1 MLSWRFFG
9 HDWQNGRMFI
19 TQWVCGEQGPVLE
32 LEIDPKEFY
41 LLPETNTVDGSEIR
55 LYNQLIWSISHYL
68 IKGVLYIQTVVK
80 LRMSSINL
88 ISPNFFGM
96 FEFRLSLGYVTSEV
110 LDVIQ
115 QWRMVGLANRLF
127 GARSVD
133 GAGLTVWQLNSRL
146 ERMLGVRWRGM
157 NEKKLPLGGLGRWWG
172 SFCLLLSAKKY
183 DIMNDSIY
191 TTKLKQSWN

>member
-1 MLSWRFFG
+1 
-9 HDWQNGRMFI
+9 MFI

-110 LDVIQ
+110 LDVMF
-115 QWRMVGLANRLF
+115 QWRMVVLANRLF

-133 GAGLTVWQLNSRL
+133 EELKSLATQQPFGCLDA
-146 ERMLGVRWRGM
+146 GVR
-157 NEKKLPLGGLGRWWG
+157 
-172 SFCLLLSAKKY
+172 
-183 DIMNDSIY
+183 
-191 TTKLKQSWN
+191 